1 MDINQ
6 MTLTELKALAYDVSL
21 TLQTAQNNLKV
32 INQQIAN
39 KLKETTMDEETV
51 VTEEV
56 TEEVAVE
63 ETAPVAEETAVE
75 EVAAT
80 EESAE

>member
-21 TLQTAQNNLKV
+21 TLQTAQNNLTV